1 MVEPFPIV
9 PTLQLR
15 LLRSRMYSM
24 GIQRRR
30 PRRRP
35 MNRPIKKAPT
45 NKTKSKNKQ
54 QRVLVDSVAFV
65 HLTLVTLIYLLFS
78 MCYCAIELFSP
89 ISLSKSFNFPICCM
103 KMMKLEIYEI
113 TRGGRNFPKLSGSEL
128 PCTDT
133 YQLTTIHGGKLR
145 DSQKMCVCL

>member
-1 MVEPFPIV
+1 
-9 PTLQLR
+9 
-15 LLRSRMYSM
+15 
-24 GIQRRR
+24 
-30 PRRRP
+30 
-35 MNRPIKKAPT
+35 
-45 NKTKSKNKQ
+45 
-54 QRVLVDSVAFV
+54 
-65 HLTLVTLIYLLFS
+65 

-145 DSQKMCVCL
+145 DSQKMCVSGVYKSFYYFLIDNFARCVHVPSI